1 MRGLMYK
8 QLMTFRAPA
17 LIIIGFQLFL
27 TAVAISMYLD
37 DPVHSDASMM
47 LAVMIAPFILFSITN
62 SELFRYDEREKW
74 CCFAASTPQTSKGQ
88 VQVKYYFTL
97 AAHSVMLFVGML
109 CDTVFIAVVGSTAV
123 TCMMTGVLFFC
134 ISLIMNALEYP
145 FYFRFG
151 SEHGAQVKGASIW
164 TVILLIMIYLLFGDI
179 SFLLDGNL
187 ADFFASLFSST
198 SMMWAMALLPAAS
211 LVIFYLSYLVS
222 LKMYRK
228 GMESY
233 EQ

>member
-8 QLMTFRAPA
+8 QLLTFRVPA
-17 LIIIGFQLFL
+17 LMIIGLQLFVAA
-27 TAVAISMYLD
+27 TALLMYSENPARGDQSLMT
-37 DPVHSDASMM
+37 A
-47 LAVMIAPFILFSITN
+47 AMIVPFILFSITN
-62 SELFRYDEREKW
+62 GELFRYDEREKW
-74 CCFAASTPQTSKGQ
+74 CCFAASTPQTSRGQ
-88 VQVKYYFTL
+88 VLVKYYFTL
-97 AAHSVMLFVGML
+97 AAHTVILFVGML
-109 CDTVFIAVVGSTAV
+109 CDTVFIAFVGTAV
-123 TCMMTGVLFFC
+123 TSSMTTGVLFFC
-134 ISLIMNALEYP
+134 ISLIMNSLEYP

-164 TVILLIMIYLLFGDI
+164 TVVLLIMIYLLFGDI

-187 ADFFASLFSST
+187 TDFFAALFSST
-198 SMMWAMALLPAAS
+198 AMLWAMALLPAAS
-211 LVIFYLSYLVS
+211 IVIFYLSYLIS

>member
-17 LIIIGFQLFL
+17 LMIIGLQIIMAVVALFVYNDNPSQGNQPL
-27 TAVAISMYLD
+27 MTVT
-37 DPVHSDASMM
+37 
-47 LAVMIAPFILFSITN
+47 MIAPFILFSITN
-62 SELFRYDEREKW
+62 AELFRYDEREKW

-97 AAHSVMLFVGML
+97 AAHSVILFVGML
-109 CDTVFIAVVGSTAV
+109 CDAVFIAVVGSTSV
-123 TCMMTGVLFFC
+123 SSMTMGVLFYC
-134 ISLIMNALEYP
+134 ISLILNALEYP

-151 SEHGAQVKGASIW
+151 SDHGSQVKGASIW

-179 SFLLDGNL
+179 SFLMEGNF
-187 ADFFASLFSST
+187 ADFFAALFSST
-198 SMMWAMALLPAAS
+198 AMMWSMAVLPAVS

-228 GMESY
+228 GMENY

>member
-8 QLMTFRAPA
+8 QLMTFRVPA
-17 LIIIGFQLFL
+17 VIIIFFQFFL
-27 TAVAISMYLD
+27 TAIAISLYVD
-37 DPVHSDASMM
+37 DPIRGDGSMM
-47 LAVMIAPFILFSITN
+47 TAAMIAPFILFSITN

-74 CCFAASTPQTSKGQ
+74 CCFAASTPQTSRGQ

-109 CDTVFIAVVGSTAV
+109 CDTAFIAVVGNTTVSG
-123 TCMMTGVLFFC
+123 MTVGVLFYC

-187 ADFFASLFSST
+187 SDFFASLFSST
-198 SMMWAMALLPAAS
+198 AMRWNMALLMPTA
-211 LVIFYLSYLVS
+211 LVLFYLSYLIS
-222 LKMYRK
+222 LRMYRK